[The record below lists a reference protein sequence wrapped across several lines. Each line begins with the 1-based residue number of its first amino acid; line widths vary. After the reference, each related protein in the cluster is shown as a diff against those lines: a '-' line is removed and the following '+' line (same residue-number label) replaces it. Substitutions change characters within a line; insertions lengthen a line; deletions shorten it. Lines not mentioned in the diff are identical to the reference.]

1 MALPPSFFV
10 PIIMPIID
18 VFFSRGVR
26 GISCK
31 PGAQGA
37 RAVAAVGEVRIM
49 LLAFTVATSLLT
61 GCSTTKVLSPQ
72 EITDASRMRM
82 GQLDSRKQALGDGIS
97 LAEAM
102 TWAMDN
108 NLSLR
113 AESLER
119 AVATQNR
126 RLASVAM
133 LPNLTAQAGYHSR
146 SNLAGSSS
154 ANAVTGVQSLVP
166 STSSDMQ
173 GSTRSLEAS
182 WNVLDFSLAWLRA
195 RSEGDKEHAATES
208 RRRMAHQLALDVVY
222 VWDRALTFQR
232 IEPSLHQIRE
242 QVQNALRQSDRVAAS
257 RLRDPVEVLEYR
269 SALLLILK
277 RMDALVLQMDQ
288 SRDELARL
296 LGLPASSSMQLDET
310 GALALAALPV
320 ADLKMWQYVA
330 LLNRPEVRES
340 MYAKRNAERSGMR
353 RLVEQFPSLLFSY
366 GTNYDSN
373 SFLVNNTWEDASV
386 SLSLSLVRL
395 ATLPMQQKL
404 SALERQQ
411 AELKADLQATAVLSQ
426 VAIALKSA
434 TSTRRQAC
442 LSTEL
447 SRTSDER
454 LGLLEARYRAAAL
467 DELSVVRARV
477 DSVLLNVERDMADI
491 ESRRATLMMAQS
503 VGIGALPEQVFAY
516 GGEDRIGEVAV
527 WLQSGL
533 VDETRAKLALAQQEF
548 APTSAEPATESI
560 SGPALGSDS
569 KPIPKEGSVAIPS
582 VITAGEKA
590 LCL

>member
-1 MALPPSFFV
+1 MQNIDELLSGGALDALRQPGPWSVYSTPENSQWRIFV
-10 PIIMPIID
+10 QM
-18 VFFSRGVR
+18 VTVVS
-26 GISCK
+26 
-31 PGAQGA
+31 
-37 RAVAAVGEVRIM
+37 
-49 LLAFTVATSLLT
+49 LLATSLLT
-61 GCSTTKVLSPQ
+61 GCTTTKALSPQ
-72 EITDASRMRM
+72 EITDAGRMRM
-82 GQLDSRKQALGDGIS
+82 GQLDSRQQALADGIS

-113 AESLER
+113 AEGLER
-119 AVATQNR
+119 TMAMQKR

-154 ANAVTGVQSLVP
+154 ANAITGQESLVP

-182 WNVLDFSLAWLRA
+182 WNVLDFSLAWLHA

-232 IEPSLHQIRE
+232 IEPSLQQIRE
-242 QVQNALRQSDRVAAS
+242 QVQSALRQSDRIAAS

-296 LGLPASSSMQLDET
+296 LGLPASSSMRLDASAAV
-310 GALALAALPV
+310 ALADLPM

-340 MYAKRNAERSGMR
+340 LYAKRNAERSGMR

-373 SFLVNNTWEDASV
+373 SFLVNNSWEDASV

-395 ATLPMQQKL
+395 ATLPMQHKL

-434 TSTRRQAC
+434 ASTRRQAC

-454 LGLLEARYRAAAL
+454 LGLLEARYRAAVL

-477 DSVLLNVERDMADI
+477 DSILLNVERDMADI

-516 GGEDRIGEVAV
+516 GGESRIAEVAA

-533 VDETRAKLALAQQEF
+533 VDETRAKLALAEKEF
-548 APTSAEPATESI
+548 AVAVPEPVLDVAAEPASA
-560 SGPALGSDS
+560 SVQGSEG
-569 KPIPKEGSVAIPS
+569 KPIPVASSAVIAP

-590 LCL
+590 LCQ